1 MQIIDSLARI
11 HFVDSNGWL
20 ALSMW
25 ASLREPQNSLSVSP
39 DCHRPLIVKAANEN
53 PLSITLSM
61 QPEMVP
67 FLLPNTI
74 EYENGS
80 ATTCETQR
88 YEKVL
93 K

>member
-1 MQIIDSLARI
+1 MQIIDSLVRI

-25 ASLREPQNSLSVSP
+25 APLREPQNSLSVSP
-39 DCHRPLIVKAANEN
+39 NCHRPLIVKAANEN

-61 QPEMVP
+61 KPEMVP

-74 EYENGS
+74 ECENESASACEHQRYENG
-80 ATTCETQR
+80 
-88 YEKVL
+88 L